1 MLRLDNEMFLY
12 HGSYCEVA
20 VPNLSKC
27 AAYKDFGKGFYL
39 TTSKKQA
46 EKFIGTALKKA
57 RSQGII
63 SEEQEYG
70 CLLYT
75 STEGNLN
82 FFRKWIVKFR
92 F

>member
-46 EKFIGTALKKA
+46 EKYFPVKYFSACSLSTLQ
-57 RSQGII
+57 RSA
-63 SEEQEYG
+63 
-70 CLLYT
+70 
-75 STEGNLN
+75 
-82 FFRKWIVKFR
+82 
-92 F
+92 